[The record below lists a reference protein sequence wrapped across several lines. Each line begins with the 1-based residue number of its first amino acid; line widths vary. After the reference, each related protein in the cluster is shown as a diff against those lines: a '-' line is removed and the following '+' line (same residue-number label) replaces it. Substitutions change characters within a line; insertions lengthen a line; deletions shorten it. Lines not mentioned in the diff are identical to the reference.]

1 MIYFTKP
8 FKNLEDFIIE
18 KQDQFQAMIDQLQLM
33 VILGFSSLV
42 ILMLSILFF
51 NYKIYRRM
59 SQSHINRIKLE
70 VERELLKKYD
80 LELKPEYKENL
91 GKTYKNIDRKNE
103 KLGNQ

>member
-18 KQDQFQAMIDQLQLM
+18 KQDQFQTMIDHLQLM
-33 VILGFSSLV
+33 MILGFSSLV

-51 NYKIYRRM
+51 NYKIYRRT
-59 SQSHINRIKLE
+59 SQSLLDRIKLE

-80 LELKPEYKENL
+80 LEIKPEYKENL
-91 GKTYKNIDRKNE
+91 SKTYKNIERRNE
-103 KLGNQ
+103 KLGDQ

>member
-1 MIYFTKP
+1 MIFFTKP

-33 VILGFSSLV
+33 VIFGFSSLV

-51 NYKIYRRM
+51 NYRIYRRM
-59 SQSHINRIKLE
+59 SQSHIDRIKLE

-91 GKTYKNIDRKNE
+91 GKSYKSIDRKNE